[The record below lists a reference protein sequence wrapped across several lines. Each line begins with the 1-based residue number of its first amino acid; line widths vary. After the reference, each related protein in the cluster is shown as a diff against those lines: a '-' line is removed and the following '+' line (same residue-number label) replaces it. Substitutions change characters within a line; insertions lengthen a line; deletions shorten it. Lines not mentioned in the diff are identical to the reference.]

1 MIKTTNN
8 LFKVMGVLFS
18 NKNLTYH
25 DISRSTKL
33 SVMGVSKIIDKLT
46 EEGIVNVE
54 KIGRSKIPKL
64 ILNRNNLEIFVL
76 AERSKFNNFVNK
88 HKELKGFLFTLKD
101 NLDSDFS
108 LIFGSYAS
116 GEESTK
122 SDLDL
127 LVVSNKDNIKILNKA
142 KSLLNI
148 EVNPIFIKKKDFRS
162 EFKKGHRLYNDIVN
176 GKRILINGEYNF
188 WDLVLS
194 L

>member
-8 LFKVMGVLFS
+8 LFKVIGVLFS

-33 SVMGVSKIIDKLT
+33 SVMGVSKIINKLT
-46 EEGIVNVE
+46 EAGIVNVE
-54 KIGRSKIPKL
+54 RIGRSKIPKL

-76 AERSKFNNFVNK
+76 VERFKFEEFVNK
-88 HKELKGFLFTLKD
+88 HKELKGFLLTLKD
-101 NLDSDFS
+101 SLDSDFS

-116 GEESTK
+116 CEESKK

-127 LVVSNKDNIKILNKA
+127 LIVSNKDNIENLNKA
-142 KSLLNI
+142 KSLLRI
-148 EVNPIFIKKKDFRS
+148 EVNPIFIKRGDFIS
-162 EFKKGHRLYNDIVN
+162 QFKKGHRLYRDIIN

-188 WDLVLS
+188 WDLVIS